1 VPLLFVAYQLNAKL
15 QADITFADQELKG
28 NECLKPLLPLIQ
40 HLQQHRGA
48 SSGYLSGDRSFKGT
62 MEQKQAE
69 IAEDIKAIDAVME
82 RYGDEFKVKGT
93 WEEIKREW
101 QNLQSQVERFSP
113 DESFQRHSDL
123 IAKIMQPCAKTSAT
137 ASNLILD
144 PDLGLLST

>member
-1 VPLLFVAYQLNAKL
+1 MVQVLFRPTVALMQRLNFKRRIALIGAAFTVPLLFVAYQLNAKL
-15 QADITFADQELKG
+15 QADITFTRQELKG

-93 WEEIKREW
+93 WEEIKRE
-101 QNLQSQVERFSP
+101 
-113 DESFQRHSDL
+113 
-123 IAKIMQPCAKTSAT
+123 
-137 ASNLILD
+137 
-144 PDLGLLST
+144 